1 MTKYPKPKRN
11 AYYNGSC
18 KEVTEIENEERRD
31 RFRQVLERRKTKS
44 ANNQEI
50 VQSAAK
56 DNTNDVSNDAKKAK

>member
-31 RFRQVLERRKTKS
+31 RFRQVLGRRKAKS
-44 ANNQEI
+44 ANDQEI
-50 VQSAAK
+50 VQSVAK